1 MPELFTGLTDEEV
14 EQLIADIDVPIDD
27 ELGLDCWNINQSQCP
42 KNEPVVT
49 PVVMK
54 RKRSQCPKNEPV
66 VTPVVMKRK
75 RSQYHKKARGIPP
88 SFPHVLKRLL
98 NTKCPSIMW
107 THDGTGIIII
117 SDNLPKVLSK
127 YFKTNKI
134 ESFMRQLN
142 LYGFKNIGGVY
153 MHPVFNRYSKSV
165 RSLIT
170 TFHNKK
176 HMKLANKA

>member
-1 MPELFTGLTDEEV
+1 
-14 EQLIADIDVPIDD
+14 
-27 ELGLDCWNINQSQCP
+27 
-42 KNEPVVT
+42 VT

-54 RKRSQCPKNEPV
+54 RKRA
-66 VTPVVMKRK
+66 
-75 RSQYHKKARGIPP
+75 QYHKKARGIPP

-107 THDGTGIIII
+107 THDGTGIIIT